1 MCGDVINYSGK
12 DDAVEHTFDTGAQ
25 ASISKLRVQFFYSS
39 NNQLIPYDFRNA
51 NHIIKLSINCST
63 DKLTTTPKV
72 KKDFSLP
79 TPIRIPE
86 LEDPDR
92 WTPIVYISIII
103 VTGLVFLMLTKPRR
117 PISG

>member
-51 NHIIKLSINCST
+51 NHIIKLSIDCSR
-63 DKLTTTPKV
+63 DKLSTAPIV

-79 TPIRIPE
+79 TPIRIPDF
-86 LEDPDR
+86 EDPNR
-92 WTPIVYISIII
+92 WNAFIYIFMII
-103 VTGLVFLMLTKPRR
+103 VTGIFFLIFTR
-117 PISG
+117 PSRISE